1 MLSRRP
7 QIADIVGSGSEMR
20 SRTGRVLAAL
30 GLVSLAPEVAAAGP
44 SNVRRNDSQGLDT
57 ADDQDDRAAES
68 EDKQESDRK
77 NDSKASDK
85 SGESGRHDRD
95 QERSANG
102 GKSEQDGSD
111 GDKSRGDSPRRN
123 AESEST
129 SEKNTSADDSSHHHG
144 HRHVWSFEQK
154 AGATDG
160 ASPTNSTSDHVP
172 NATTATPANPNVAID
187 DIPDTSA
194 NDLVVQ
200 GNDDVI
206 ATVSAN
212 GGFAFARSGD
222 VVAVTG
228 PDGASIIRTGGE
240 STGTNGTN
248 PSEPSPNGGNNN
260 VDFAS

>member
-1 MLSRRP
+1 
-7 QIADIVGSGSEMR
+7 MR

-30 GLVSLAPEVAAAGP
+30 GLVSLAPDLAAA
-44 SNVRRNDSQGLDT
+44 RRNEGRDDSQGRDH
-57 ADDQDDRAAES
+57 AKAQDDS
-68 EDKQESDRK
+68 EEKTEDEQESDRK

-85 SGESGRHDRD
+85 SGESGKHDRD

-102 GKSEQDGSD
+102 EKSEQDGSD

-160 ASPTNSTSDHVP
+160 GSPTNSTSDNVR

-187 DIPDTSA
+187 DIPDTSP

-206 ATVSAN
+206 ATVSTN

-228 PDGASIIRTGGE
+228 PDGASIIRTGGA

-248 PSEPSPNGGNNN
+248 PSEPSPDGGNNN

>member
-1 MLSRRP
+1 
-7 QIADIVGSGSEMR
+7 MR

-30 GLVSLAPEVAAAGP
+30 GLVSLAPELTAA
-44 SNVRRNDSQGLDT
+44 RRNERGDDSQGRDH
-57 ADDQDDRAAES
+57 AKAQDDS
-68 EDKQESDRK
+68 EEKTEDEQESDRK

-85 SGESGRHDRD
+85 SGESGRHDRN

-102 GKSEQDGSD
+102 EKSDQDGSD
-111 GDKSRGDSPRRN
+111 GDKSRGDSQRRN

-129 SEKNTSADDSSHHHG
+129 SEKNTSAGDSSHHHG

-160 ASPTNSTSDHVP
+160 GSPTNSTSDNVP

-187 DIPDTSA
+187 DIPDTSP

-206 ATVSAN
+206 ATVSTN

-240 STGTNGTN
+240 TTGTNGTN
-248 PSEPSPNGGNNN
+248 PSEPSPDGGNNN